1 MLDQQGRTIE
11 YLRLSVTDRCNY
23 HCTYC
28 MPGGT
33 CGGERDLLS
42 FDELV
47 EIARAAVACGV
58 RKIRLTGGEPL
69 VRPELTDLC
78 CALRALP
85 GVEELTIT
93 TNGSLLPQLAG
104 ELKAAGVDRLN
115 VSLDTL
121 DADKFAALTGCG
133 RPEQTLA
140 GLEAADAAGFRDTKI
155 NTVLMGG
162 VNDDEIMN
170 LIELTR
176 DQPYCLR
183 FIELMPIGACA
194 HWPAE
199 RFVKADAV
207 LRAVPALRPIGAS
220 GVAELYQIPGW
231 AGTVGLIR
239 PMSHR
244 FCAECDRVR
253 VTADGVL
260 RPCLHAPDGLPLRGL
275 RGDAL
280 VEAIQQGI
288 ARKPVCH
295 HLAVDCPS
303 ESGRAMYEIGG

>member
-1 MLDQQGRTIE
+1 MFDLYGRTIE

-23 HCTYC
+23 RCAYC
-28 MPGGT
+28 MPAGV
-33 CGGERDLLS
+33 CGGLRELLS
-42 FDELV
+42 LGELA

-69 VRPELTDLC
+69 VRPGLADLC
-78 CALRALP
+78 RMLRALP
-85 GVEELTIT
+85 GVEELAIT

-104 ELKAAGVDRLN
+104 ELKGAGVDRLN

-121 DADKFAALTGCG
+121 NADKFAALTGCG
-133 RPEQTLA
+133 ELAQTLA

-162 VNDDEIMN
+162 VNDDEIVDFVA
-170 LIELTR
+170 LTR
-176 DQPYCLR
+176 DHPYCLR

-207 LRAVPALRPIGAS
+207 LRAVPALRPIGVS
-220 GVAELYQIPGW
+220 GVSELYQIPGW

-244 FCAECDRVR
+244 FCAKCDRVR

-275 RGDAL
+275 HGDAL
-280 VEAIQQGI
+280 VEAIREGI
-288 ARKPVCH
+288 ARKPACH
-295 HLAVDCPS
+295 HLTVDCPS